1 MKKGNR
7 RQDRKQKGRTWISM
21 GLALTMGLMV
31 LGAAARNEGSIFP
44 QRLPV
49 YAQNA
54 QPDAK
59 EGVTDPDAETGAEK
73 TQPAVDLLGSKEGY
87 TAVLYDNMNGL
98 PTSEAN
104 DIAETEEGFIWIGSY
119 SGLIRYDGNTFERI
133 DSTTGIASV
142 VCLYVDSKGQMWIGT
157 NDSGVAVMGKGSL
170 RFYNKEDGLKS
181 LSVRSVVE
189 DLNGNIY
196 IATTHGI
203 AIVDENGEMRQ
214 MDEPQINEEYI
225 QTLNRGSDG
234 IIYGLTKDG
243 AFLSISDGKIQTY
256 QEGEKLGIEDIH
268 SIYPDQANP
277 GRLYLGTKKS
287 EIYYGQLDRG
297 VKGMK
302 KIDVSPLEYINR
314 VEVIGEQ
321 LWVCADNGIG
331 IVKDGTF
338 TQLHNLPANN
348 SIEKVKMD
356 YQGNLWFASSKQ
368 GVMKIV
374 PSQFTNIFEQYKLPE
389 TVINSTCTYQG
400 KLFAGGKNDGLTVIG
415 EDGVEESVPVKTAK
429 TASGKEL
436 QVTDLLQMLEGSR
449 IRSIIKDSKNRLWI
463 STFGENCLLRY
474 DDGELLQFTQEDGL
488 PSDQIRTVFERKD
501 GTFMVA
507 CSGGMALIDGDKVT
521 EVYNEDSGISNTSVL
536 TVAEAENGDMLI
548 GTDGEGI
555 YVIKDSGV
563 THLGTSDS
571 ELKSDVIMRIRKD
584 RQRNLFWIV
593 TSNSIAY
600 MDSDY
605 KITTL
610 EHFPYSNNFD
620 LYENSRDE
628 MWILSSNG
636 IYAAPTKE
644 LLANGEIEPVF
655 YGIANGLP
663 CITTANSYS
672 DLTEEGEL
680 YIAGTTGVAKV
691 NIDKTSENVSE
702 VKMAV
707 PYVEADGVRT
717 YPDASGTITIP
728 AGTKKL
734 TIYDYVYTYSLMNPK
749 VTCWL
754 EGFEQEKTT
763 VRRSELVPV
772 DYTNLRGGTYY
783 FQMQLKDSMGHGNKE
798 MSVRIVKKKAYY
810 ERGWFYLVCALLLG
824 FAIALLVQFILHKK
838 TKALLK
844 KEQENKLLIREIV
857 EAFAKTIDMKDNY
870 TNGHSTRVAEYTSM
884 LAKEMGCD
892 EETIEKYYNIALLH
906 DIGKI
911 GVPMEVLNKPGKL
924 TDEEFAIIKSHPA
937 QGENVLKDISIM
949 PELAIGAGAHHE
961 RPDGKGY
968 PRGLTEEKIPQVARI
983 IGVADTFDA
992 MYSNRPYRKR
1002 MNFEKVVSIIKEA
1015 AGTQLSSEVVDAFL
1029 RLVDKGEFRA
1039 PDDHGGGTM
1048 EDINNIHKKFEKEAE
1063 GKTS

>member
-1 MKKGNR
+1 
-7 RQDRKQKGRTWISM
+7 M

-119 SGLIRYDGNTFERI
+119 AGLIRYDGNTFERI
-133 DSTTGIASV
+133 GSTGGISSIK
-142 VCLYVDSKGQMWIGT
+142 CLYVDSKGQMWIGT

-374 PSQFTNIFEQYKLPE
+374 PSQFRTIQTAGDGHKL
-389 TVINSTCTYQG
+389 Y
-400 KLFAGGKNDGLTVIG
+400 LHL
-415 EDGVEESVPVKTAK
+415 
-429 TASGKEL
+429 SGKA
-436 QVTDLLQMLEGSR
+436 VCGR
-449 IRSIIKDSKNRLWI
+449 
-463 STFGENCLLRY
+463 
-474 DDGELLQFTQEDGL
+474 
-488 PSDQIRTVFERKD
+488 
-501 GTFMVA
+501 
-507 CSGGMALIDGDKVT
+507 
-521 EVYNEDSGISNTSVL
+521 
-536 TVAEAENGDMLI
+536 
-548 GTDGEGI
+548 
-555 YVIKDSGV
+555 
-563 THLGTSDS
+563 
-571 ELKSDVIMRIRKD
+571 
-584 RQRNLFWIV
+584 
-593 TSNSIAY
+593 
-600 MDSDY
+600 
-605 KITTL
+605 
-610 EHFPYSNNFD
+610 
-620 LYENSRDE
+620 
-628 MWILSSNG
+628 
-636 IYAAPTKE
+636 
-644 LLANGEIEPVF
+644 
-655 YGIANGLP
+655 
-663 CITTANSYS
+663 
-672 DLTEEGEL
+672 EE
-680 YIAGTTGVAKV
+680 
-691 NIDKTSENVSE
+691 
-702 VKMAV
+702 
-707 PYVEADGVRT
+707 
-717 YPDASGTITIP
+717 
-728 AGTKKL
+728 
-734 TIYDYVYTYSLMNPK
+734 
-749 VTCWL
+749 
-754 EGFEQEKTT
+754 
-763 VRRSELVPV
+763 
-772 DYTNLRGGTYY
+772 
-783 FQMQLKDSMGHGNKE
+783 
-798 MSVRIVKKKAYY
+798 
-810 ERGWFYLVCALLLG
+810 
-824 FAIALLVQFILHKK
+824 
-838 TKALLK
+838 
-844 KEQENKLLIREIV
+844 
-857 EAFAKTIDMKDNY
+857 
-870 TNGHSTRVAEYTSM
+870 
-884 LAKEMGCD
+884 
-892 EETIEKYYNIALLH
+892 
-906 DIGKI
+906 
-911 GVPMEVLNKPGKL
+911 
-924 TDEEFAIIKSHPA
+924 
-937 QGENVLKDISIM
+937 
-949 PELAIGAGAHHE
+949 
-961 RPDGKGY
+961 
-968 PRGLTEEKIPQVARI
+968 
-983 IGVADTFDA
+983 
-992 MYSNRPYRKR
+992 
-1002 MNFEKVVSIIKEA
+1002 
-1015 AGTQLSSEVVDAFL
+1015 
-1029 RLVDKGEFRA
+1029 
-1039 PDDHGGGTM
+1039 
-1048 EDINNIHKKFEKEAE
+1048 
-1063 GKTS
+1063 